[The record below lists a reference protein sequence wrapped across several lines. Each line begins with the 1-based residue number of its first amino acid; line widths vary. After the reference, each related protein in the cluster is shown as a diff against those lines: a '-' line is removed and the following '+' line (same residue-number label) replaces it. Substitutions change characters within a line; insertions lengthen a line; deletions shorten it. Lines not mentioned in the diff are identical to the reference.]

1 MEPEQQQRILGFFLE
16 EAQEHLETLRSG
28 LAELPFAVLDDER
41 ITELFRA
48 AHSVKG
54 GAAMLGYEGLRSV
67 AYGLEDSLKL
77 LKDHPDRLNSQV
89 EQLLQE
95 GFWGFEVLLGKLEQ
109 ARELPDEVSAPVLVR
124 TEPAFVSLKG
134 VLHQP
139 LKAVVAPIDAVPA
152 VLADVNADA
161 LDLTGDLAGDLGGDL
176 NSFDF
181 GDMGLGTDLSEL
193 DGMAVASLS
202 GTGFDANSGAAAL
215 GSSADDDFASLF
227 GDNAFGSDGV
237 EGFDLKVDLGAI
249 DLGSMGASQAFDSG
263 SNSDFD
269 SLFGSDAIDAL
280 PLELGSDIGLGST
293 LAPDVALPDAQAIR
307 SAASPATASPTA
319 MPSSSEADALIGL
332 FDGTAATQPAIES
345 GSFEDLFGAS
355 ALADAQG
362 EPPSLADLLGG
373 IQANADRLGEFASG
387 AASDA
392 ELSSEL
398 EALFAAE
405 AAPPMAMAPLAAP
418 GIDDSFA
425 DLESLLA
432 PAAAITGPDEFSDL
446 ESLLGAPVATPAP
459 VAAPTPEDAA
469 FADME
474 QMLLQAEAS
483 GGRAAAAPSQA
494 ARPRSGSSGRTEQ
507 PPIRV
512 PVKILNNLNNLVGEM
527 VVNRNLLKGD
537 QERLRQSLERLL
549 QHTQQLSDVG
559 QRLQDLY
566 ERSLL
571 ENALANS
578 RGRSSVQPTNL
589 GNLGAGS
596 SSAGYSTG
604 YGPSHDDDDGNTPS
618 GVLQGFEDLEMDRFS
633 GFHILSQE
641 MIELIVRVKEST
653 SDIDFLVNES
663 LDKVARN
670 FQTITQELQDG
681 ITRARMVAF
690 SQTTD
695 RLPRAVREISMKCG
709 KSAKLQVEGSEELI
723 DKMLVE
729 QLHDPLTHLV
739 NNAISHGIEMPNIRS
754 ASKKAAEGTIRV
766 KAFHQG
772 NQTIISVADDG
783 AGIDVEQVKRKAIQ
797 KGIITAKDAPTLS
810 NTQVYDLLFHPG
822 FSTRDKADD
831 FAGRGVGLDVV
842 RTRLQE
848 LRGNVTIDST
858 LGKGTTFTIRLPLT
872 LSISKAL
879 HCISNRSRIAFP
891 SDSFLEMME
900 IPWEHMDRD
909 EAGEPVIHWQEH
921 VLPVQPLSQLL
932 QYGRHMSRGNIY
944 AGALDEEMA
953 AIILLHSAGEY
964 LAVQVDRFESEIE
977 IVIKQLEGPV
987 PKPIGIAGA
996 TVLGDGQ
1003 VVPIV
1008 DVLELI
1014 DLAKN
1019 RNRDNPNWR
1028 ETTPIQPLR
1037 PEPVSDPLVLIIDDS
1052 ITVREMLSMTFS
1064 KAGYRIEQA
1073 RDGQEAWEK
1082 LRSGLPCNIIFCDI
1096 EMPRMTGLELLDRL
1110 QKDEVLKE
1118 LPIAMLTSRGAD
1130 RHRQM
1135 AAQLGANGYFTKPY
1149 QENSLLEAAARMLKG
1164 EVLLKADGGEVE

>member
-28 LAELPFAVLDDER
+28 LAELPFAVHDDER

-95 GFWGFEVLLGKLEQ
+95 GFWGFETLLGKLEQ
-109 ARELPDEVSAPVLVR
+109 ARELPDAVSAPILLR
-124 TEPAFVSLKG
+124 TDPAFVSLKD

-139 LKAVVAPIDAVPA
+139 SRGTAPTVPEALPA
-152 VLADVNADA
+152 VETTPVALTDVNADA
-161 LDLTGDLAGDLGGDL
+161 LSLDDDL

-181 GDMGLGTDLSEL
+181 GDLGAGNDLSEL

-202 GTGFDANSGAAAL
+202 GTGFDL
-215 GSSADDDFASLF
+215 PSSSVDDDFASLF
-227 GDNAFGSDGV
+227 GDNAFGAEGV
-237 EGFDLKVDLGAI
+237 QGFDINVDLGGNLGARSGDS
-249 DLGSMGASQAFDSG
+249 DL
-263 SNSDFD
+263 SD
-269 SLFGSDAIDAL
+269 LFGGQEISG
-280 PLELGSDIGLGST
+280 EVLGHDLFGKGIADEVGLGST
-293 LAPDVALPDAQAIR
+293 LAPEGDMPDAQAIR
-307 SAASPATASPTA
+307 AAGSAPGSI
-319 MPSSSEADALIGL
+319 EADALIGL
-332 FDGTAATQPAIES
+332 FDETTEPASPVES
-345 GSFEDLFGAS
+345 SINFDDLFGSPSLELSSLDS
-355 ALADAQG
+355 AA
-362 EPPSLADLLGG
+362 EPPSLESLLGN
-373 IQANADRLGEFASG
+373 IQPNTLSAGDNSDLDSLELLFASADQAAGNG
-387 AASDA
+387 AGITATP
-392 ELSSEL
+392 EL
-398 EALFAAE
+398 
-405 AAPPMAMAPLAAP
+405 APPSPRIEDA
-418 GIDDSFA
+418 FA
-425 DLESLLA
+425 DLESLLSPTEPKTA
-432 PAAAITGPDEFSDL
+432 DPSLDEFSDL
-446 ESLLGAPVATPAP
+446 ENLLGASVPANSAESKP
-459 VAAPTPEDAA
+459 ATPEDSA

-474 QMLLQAEAS
+474 QMLQQAES
-483 GGRAAAAPSQA
+483 IGGGRPAAAPSQA
-494 ARPRSGSSGRTEQ
+494 ARPRAAAGRTEQ

-578 RGRSSVQPTNL
+578 RRSSSQPTNL
-589 GNLGAGS
+589 GHRPHDS
-596 SSAGYSTG
+596 SSGYSTG
-604 YGPSHDDDDGNTPS
+604 YGPSHGSSTDDSDIPS

-739 NNAISHGIEMPNIRS
+739 NNAISHGIEMPNVRS

-772 NQTIISVADDG
+772 NQTIISVSDDG
-783 AGIDVEQVKRKAIQ
+783 AGIDVEQVRRKAIQ
-797 KGIITAKDAPTLS
+797 KGIVTAKDAPLLS
-810 NTQVYDLLFHPG
+810 NTQIYDLLFHPG

-858 LGKGTTFTIRLPLT
+858 LGKGTSFTIRLPLT

-891 SDSFLEMME
+891 SDSFLEMIE
-900 IPWEHMDRD
+900 IPWDHIDRD
-909 EAGEPVIHWQEH
+909 ESGEPVIHWQDQ
-921 VLPVQPLSQLL
+921 VLPVQPMAQLL

-944 AGALDEEMA
+944 AGVLDDEMA
-953 AIILLHSAGEY
+953 AIIILHSAGEY

-987 PKPIGIAGA
+987 PKPLGIAGA

-1019 RNRDNPNWR
+1019 RSRQNPNWK
-1028 ETTPIQPLR
+1028 ENAPSLPLR

-1052 ITVREMLSMTFS
+1052 ITVRELLSMTFS

-1110 QKDEVLKE
+1110 HKDDTLNH

-1135 AAQLGANGYFTKPY
+1135 AAQLGARGYFTKPY
-1149 QENSLLEAAARMLKG
+1149 QENSLLDAAARMLKG
-1164 EVLLKADGGEVE
+1164 EVLLRADGGEVE

>member
-16 EAQEHLETLRSG
+16 EAQEHLETLRIG

-109 ARELPDEVSAPVLVR
+109 ARELPDEVSAPILVR

-139 LKAVVAPIDAVPA
+139 SKAAAVPVALVPIDAVPA

-161 LDLTGDLAGDLGGDL
+161 LDLTGDLNSFDFGDLGGDL
-176 NSFDF
+176 A
-181 GDMGLGTDLSEL
+181 GDLASDLSEL
-193 DGMAVASLS
+193 DGLAASAP
-202 GTGFDANSGAAAL
+202 GG
-215 GSSADDDFASLF
+215 SADEDFASLF

-237 EGFDLKVDLGAI
+237 DGFDINVDLGAI
-249 DLGSMGASQAFDSG
+249 DLGGGASQASDLT
-263 SNSDFD
+263 SDFDNLFGD
-269 SLFGSDAIDAL
+269 SLFGADALADAL
-280 PLELGSDIGLGST
+280 PSDLDDIGLGST
-293 LAPDVALPDAQAIR
+293 LAPEAALPNAQAIR
-307 SAASPATASPTA
+307 SAANPAANG
-319 MPSSSEADALIGL
+319 MPSSTEADALIGL
-332 FDGTAATQPAIES
+332 FDATATAAPSIES
-345 GSFEDLFGAS
+345 GSFDDLFGAS
-355 ALADAQG
+355 SLADAQG

-373 IQANADRLGEFASG
+373 IQANADRLGELAGGVES
-387 AASDA
+387 ASDA

-398 EALFAAE
+398 DALFAAE
-405 AAPPMAMAPLAAP
+405 AVSAPAARATLP
-418 GIDDSFA
+418 ADDSFA

-432 PAAAITGPDEFSDL
+432 PPGAATGPDEFSDL
-446 ESLLGAPVATPAP
+446 ESLLGAPAPAAP
-459 VAAPTPEDAA
+459 AAAPTPEDAA

-483 GGRAAAAPSQA
+483 GGGRPAAAPSQA
-494 ARPRSGSSGRTEQ
+494 SRPRPGASGRTEQ

-578 RGRSSVQPTNL
+578 RSRTSVQPTNL
-589 GNLGAGS
+589 GSLGLGS

-604 YGPSHDDDDGNTPS
+604 YGPSHDADDDGNIPS

-670 FQTITQELQDG
+670 FQQITQELQDG

-709 KSAKLQVEGSEELI
+709 KSAKLHVEGSEELI

-754 ASKKAAEGTIRV
+754 ASKKAPEGTIRV

-772 NQTIISVADDG
+772 NQTIISVSDDG

-797 KGIITAKDAPTLS
+797 KGIVTAKDAPQMT

-891 SDSFLEMME
+891 SDSFEEMME

-909 EAGEPVIHWQEH
+909 EAGEPVIHWQDM

-953 AIILLHSAGEY
+953 AILLLHSAGEY

-987 PKPIGIAGA
+987 PKPVGIAGA

-1019 RNRDNPNWR
+1019 RNRENPNWR

-1164 EVLLKADGGEVE
+1164 EVLLKADGGEVD

>member
-16 EAQEHLETLRSG
+16 ESQEHLETLRIG
-28 LAELPFAVLDDER
+28 LAELSFAVLDEER

-109 ARELPDEVSAPVLVR
+109 ARELPDAVSAPVLVR
-124 TEPAFVSLKG
+124 TEPAFVSLKS

-139 LKAVVAPIDAVPA
+139 SKAAAPIDLVPA
-152 VLADVNADA
+152 VLADVNVDA
-161 LDLTGDLAGDLGGDL
+161 LDLTRDLAGDLSGDI

-181 GDMGLGTDLSEL
+181 GDLGLGSDLSDLEGL
-193 DGMAVASLS
+193 EGLAGDMADRDGSV
-202 GTGFDANSGAAAL
+202 DE
-215 GSSADDDFASLF
+215 DFASLF

-237 EGFDLKVDLGAI
+237 DGFDLNVDLSAI
-249 DLGSMGASQAFDSG
+249 DLGGMGASQAPDLT
-263 SNSDFD
+263 NDFD
-269 SLFGSDAIDAL
+269 SLFGADASTDAL
-280 PLELGSDIGLGST
+280 PLDLDDIGLGST
-293 LAPDVALPDAQAIR
+293 LAPEAALPNAQAIR
-307 SAASPATASPTA
+307 SAASPAFNPAVNTL
-319 MPSSSEADALIGL
+319 PSSTEADALIGL
-332 FDGTAATQPAIES
+332 FDATAAAAPPIES
-345 GSFEDLFGAS
+345 TSFDDLFGAS
-355 ALADAQG
+355 SLADAQG

-373 IQANADRLGEFASG
+373 IQANADRLGEFAETDD
-387 AASDA
+387 ASAVDLA
-392 ELSSEL
+392 SEL
-398 EALFAAE
+398 DALFAAE
-405 AAPPMAMAPLAAP
+405 AAPVAIAAP
-418 GIDDSFA
+418 AGIDDSFA
-425 DLESLLA
+425 DLEHLLA
-432 PAAAITGPDEFSDL
+432 PPGTAPTGPDEFSDL
-446 ESLLGAPVATPAP
+446 ENLLGDLAPAP
-459 VAAPTPEDAA
+459 APTAAPTPEDAA

-483 GGRAAAAPSQA
+483 GGGRPAAAPSQA
-494 ARPRSGSSGRTEQ
+494 ARPRSAASSRTEQ

-537 QERLRQSLERLL
+537 QERLRQSLERLF
-549 QHTQQLSDVG
+549 QHTQQLNDVG

-578 RGRSSVQPTNL
+578 RGRTSVQPTNL
-589 GNLGAGS
+589 GS

-604 YGPSHDDDDGNTPS
+604 YGPSHDADDDDGNTPS

-709 KSAKLQVEGSEELI
+709 KSAKLKVEGSDELI

-739 NNAISHGIEMPNIRS
+739 NNAISHGIEMPNVRS
-754 ASKKAAEGTIRV
+754 ASKKAPEGTIRV

-797 KGIITAKDAPTLS
+797 KGIVTAKDAPYLTNS
-810 NTQVYDLLFHPG
+810 QIYDFLFHPG

-891 SDSFLEMME
+891 SDSFMEMIE
-900 IPWEHMDRD
+900 IPWEHVDRD
-909 EAGEPVIHWQEH
+909 EAGEPVIHWQDQ
-921 VLPVQPLSQLL
+921 VLPVQPLAQLL
-932 QYGRHMSRGNIY
+932 QYNRHMSRGNIY
-944 AGALDEEMA
+944 AGALDDEMA
-953 AIILLHSAGEY
+953 AIIILHSAGDY

-987 PKPIGIAGA
+987 PKPLGIAGA

-1014 DLAKN
+1014 DLAKT
-1019 RNRDNPNWR
+1019 RNRENPNWK
-1028 ETTPIQPLR
+1028 ENTPIQPLR

-1052 ITVREMLSMTFS
+1052 ITVRELLSMTFS

-1110 QKDEVLKE
+1110 QKDEVLSQ

-1135 AAQLGANGYFTKPY
+1135 AAQLGASGYFTKPY

-1164 EVLLKADGGEVE
+1164 EVLLKADGGEVD